1 MPALADKKK
10 HSRSK
15 KEMDLDEKAII
26 LDNPLRLVYA
36 GYLSI
41 KTKDGRL
48 IKLDL
53 NSTQQKLFS
62 KILEL
67 RKAGKP
73 IRAWVLKYRQGGIST
88 EVEAIIYA
96 LTSQQENINSLILA
110 DEKEH
115 ANNLFEMSK
124 LYQERLE
131 IDDPHLAPRLKKSNE
146 KKLEFEGI
154 HSQIIIASAENK
166 ESAKSHTFH
175 AVHLCLHPESKV
187 IVNDGRIKPLNQVV
201 SGDKVVTHL
210 GHIAKVRQVT
220 FNKSKDVQGSERL
233 LSITVSGG
241 RCFPIQCTSKHP
253 IFVRDSKTGFTR
265 KDGRGQWK
273 PAESIKKGDMLGI
286 PLRIAHP
293 KKERHFNFCG
303 NRINADFDI
312 GYVFGVYLAEGSIIY
327 NRSKLDK
334 SKKLASAVAL
344 SMGDGEKPILD
355 KIAKIINV
363 YTKSYSFKPKLTS
376 KTIVGIYYGSKFASF
391 ILKELGAKDNKHIP
405 NKYWSYPKQFIRG
418 LIKGYLDGDAHIPDD
433 ENVICV
439 SSVRPQILIQLRD
452 LLLGY
457 RIGYSSLDYRKGGV
471 VYNRNCRDI
480 WILRIHGHTSRM
492 LRSLLGYKQP
502 KRENDHTIRRDWR
515 FGRKHCWVR
524 VENISEIESETV
536 GDIVLDHPDHSFRLL
551 NGVAVHNSEV
561 AFFPDLKT
569 VLADLNQTVP
579 DLPGTMVIGET
590 TANGMNEFY
599 HQWVRAVEG
608 KTDWLPL
615 FFPWFEMS
623 EYSMPLQDGKLYPL
637 EGINFTAD
645 TSRATFE
652 KEEQDL
658 KFDHNLTDEQLN
670 WRRYAIVNKCQGSL
684 YTFKCQYPSTWQEAF
699 ETSGSMF
706 FDQKGMAKQKSKLPI
721 AVGELFYTNLKWEFR
736 DLPQGRIEI
745 FERPG
750 ESEQYIVA
758 GDASEA
764 VDSDE
769 AAILVLN
776 KRTNTTAAIVV
787 GQHPPEELAQLE
799 ISLGNYYNN
808 AIIAQEN
815 KGYGYQVNQLV
826 FANYGN
832 VYRKIINKDGV
843 DVQTDELGFNTN
855 SVTRPQML
863 AQMAEEIKH
872 NSTSLLS
879 AKLIAECNSFVI
891 KRDSNGNVTKIEA
904 QDGVQDGKKLYQD
917 GLVICRAIAGIVR
930 NQFPYKILETKD
942 THARQRAAVQEH
954 KRGMFGYE

>member
-1 MPALADKKK
+1 MPALADRKKPLL
-10 HSRSK
+10 SK

-124 LYQERLE
+124 LYQEKLE
-131 IDDPHLAPRLKKSNE
+131 AEEPHLAPKLKKSNE

-175 AVHLCLHPESKV
+175 AVHL
-187 IVNDGRIKPLNQVV
+187 
-201 SGDKVVTHL
+201 
-210 GHIAKVRQVT
+210 
-220 FNKSKDVQGSERL
+220 
-233 LSITVSGG
+233 
-241 RCFPIQCTSKHP
+241 
-253 IFVRDSKTGFTR
+253 
-265 KDGRGQWK
+265 
-273 PAESIKKGDMLGI
+273 
-286 PLRIAHP
+286 
-293 KKERHFNFCG
+293 
-303 NRINADFDI
+303 
-312 GYVFGVYLAEGSIIY
+312 
-327 NRSKLDK
+327 
-334 SKKLASAVAL
+334 
-344 SMGDGEKPILD
+344 
-355 KIAKIINV
+355 
-363 YTKSYSFKPKLTS
+363 
-376 KTIVGIYYGSKFASF
+376 
-391 ILKELGAKDNKHIP
+391 
-405 NKYWSYPKQFIRG
+405 
-418 LIKGYLDGDAHIPDD
+418 
-433 ENVICV
+433 
-439 SSVRPQILIQLRD
+439 
-452 LLLGY
+452 
-457 RIGYSSLDYRKGGV
+457 
-471 VYNRNCRDI
+471 
-480 WILRIHGHTSRM
+480 
-492 LRSLLGYKQP
+492 
-502 KRENDHTIRRDWR
+502 
-515 FGRKHCWVR
+515 
-524 VENISEIESETV
+524 
-536 GDIVLDHPDHSFRLL
+536 
-551 NGVAVHNSEV
+551 SEV
-561 AFFPDLKT
+561 AFFPDLRT

-637 EGINFTAD
+637 EGINFTAE

-658 KFDHNLTDEQLN
+658 KFDNNLTDEQLN

-684 YTFKCQYPSTWQEAF
+684 YTFKCQYPSTWREAF
-699 ETSGSMF
+699 ETSGAMF

-863 AQMAEEIKH
+863 AQMAEEIKN